1 MHPVRRVPFYLKIE
15 MQNWLDACLDQ
26 TSNEFF
32 RNGRSGGRFENQP
45 GSLKRSE
52 FGDPKFEISRL
63 IMVIVLKV
71 MKAKSFFHVIHP
83 VNKLPYLKR
92 AINMPK

>member
-1 MHPVRRVPFYLKIE
+1 
-15 MQNWLDACLDQ
+15 MQKWLDASLDQ
-26 TSNEFF
+26 TSDEFF
-32 RNGRSGGRFENQP
+32 WNGCCSGRFENQP

-63 IMVIVLKV
+63 IVVIILKV

-83 VNKLPYLKR
+83 VNKLPYL
-92 AINMPK
+92 